1 VLPLRPRARSFR
13 PTMPRAFDSSPS
25 RSPPRQRHA
34 ALPPPHHRRTLS
46 STLVEESVADAAALV
61 QKWHPD
67 VSCSLFLHDATGQS
81 EEETQG
87 FLRAAAQLHRAM
99 LVFAADTTNANDAGL
114 VKAQALLQTAMRRLQ
129 RELQFLL
136 DKHDQQQQQAS
147 SISAV
152 AEAMMAVG
160 YGKECIST
168 FKSHRRTALA
178 TKLQRLLGFSPPAA
192 AASGSG
198 NSSTSSSHHKLTWD
212 WEQVDDKIIPSWIAT
227 ATVAFNSLLT
237 REKDLCDTV
246 FLRDAAVREAVFAAV
261 ANDQATS
268 LLGVAEA
275 AVARARRA
283 PERLFRVLDVHDA
296 LTEVLPALLSV
307 FGDNSEVA
315 TRAAVVVT
323 KVGEAARGTLSSFEA
338 AIRKEPSKATVA
350 GGAVHPLT
358 RYVMNYLVFLAD
370 YQEGLALI
378 YEQADNAADTSSVSV
393 VAASGTEH
401 YSLSSSSISSSSFLY
416 SYNNPIH
423 RLVSVLLGKL
433 DAKAGCYREVALS
446 YLFLANNT
454 KYVANKV
461 AGSAKLQGILGEDW
475 AEAQSA
481 KARAHVDV
489 YVRAAWGKVMAAIS
503 SSMSMPQGQQGEA
516 KGVEAVVLE
525 AVGMQDQWVAADE
538 EMGEALRAAA
548 TAAVVPKYR
557 MFYRR
562 HGAAV
567 RLTPGDVATMIA
579 ALFGGTISVPWHQS
593 RCTEP
598 LQHHPED
605 LSIKPARRPQ
615 QRLFT

>member
-1 VLPLRPRARSFR
+1 
-13 PTMPRAFDSSPS
+13 MPRAFSSPS

-34 ALPPPHHRRTLS
+34 LPPPPRHRRTLS
-46 STLVEESVADAAALV
+46 STLVEESVAAAAALV

-67 VSCSLFLHDATGQS
+67 VSCSLFLHDGAAGQA
-81 EEETQG
+81 EEAQG
-87 FLRAAAQLHRAM
+87 FLRAAAELHRAM
-99 LVFAADTTNANDAGL
+99 LFFAADTTNPSSQSGHGL
-114 VKAQALLQTAMRRLQ
+114 VQAQELLQTAMRRLQ
-129 RELQFLL
+129 LELQFLL
-136 DKHDQQQQQAS
+136 DKHDESQQAAGASAAAGAS
-147 SISAV
+147 SIRAV
-152 AEAMMAVG
+152 AEAMMAAG
-160 YGKECIST
+160 YGMECIST

-192 AASGSG
+192 SGCSNS
-198 NSSTSSSHHKLTWD
+198 NSSLFHKLTW
-212 WEQVDDKIIPSWIAT
+212 EQIDGKIIPSWIAT
-227 ATVAFNSLLT
+227 ATVAFTSLFT
-237 REKDLCDTV
+237 GEKDLCDTV
-246 FLRDAAVREAVFAAV
+246 FARDAAVREAVFAAI

-268 LLGVAEA
+268 LLGIAEA

-307 FGDNSEVA
+307 FGDNSEIA

-338 AIRKEPSKATVA
+338 AIQKEPSKATTA

-378 YEQADNAADTSSVSV
+378 YEQPDAEGADYTSSVSGNV
-393 VAASGTEH
+393 SPEH
-401 YSLSSSSISSSSFLY
+401 YVLSTTSSPSSSMSSSSFY
-416 SYNNPIH
+416 SYSPIH

-461 AGSAKLQGILGEDW
+461 AGSGRLQGVLGEEW
-475 AEAQSA
+475 AEAQGA

-489 YVRAAWGKVMAAIS
+489 FVRAAWGKVMAAIS
-503 SSMSMPQGQQGEA
+503 SVPQEPEV
-516 KGVEAVVLE
+516 VEAAVLE

-538 EMGEALRAAA
+538 EMGGALRAAA
-548 TAAVVPKYR
+548 TAAAVPKYR

-562 HGAAV
+562 YGAAV
-567 RLTPGDVATMIA
+567 RLTPGDVVTMIA
-579 ALFGGTISVPWHQS
+579 ALFGGTISTPWHQNRCSTIS
-593 RCTEP
+593 RIQIQTQTQGDRSSCSPDREIISMYNCT
-598 LQHHPED
+598 
-605 LSIKPARRPQ
+605 
-615 QRLFT
+615 